1 MKATGIVRRIDALGR
16 VVIPKEIRRSLRIR
30 EGEPLEIFTSEDGG
44 VVFRKYSPIG
54 EVGDFTGQYAEA
66 IQREQWE
73 RAERLGDKL
82 VDLES
87 NSAFSKCFNCGKRG
101 CPGYPDG
108 IAAVEEI

>member
-1 MKATGIVRRIDALGR
+1 MEVCKAFQSARRQWRDHY
-16 VVIPKEIRRSLRIR
+16 KE
-30 EGEPLEIFTSEDGG
+30 LE
-44 VVFRKYSPIG
+44 K
-54 EVGDFTGQYAEA
+54 QHAEA
-66 IQREQWE
+66 IQLEQWE
-73 RAERLGDKL
+73 WAERLGDKL

>member
-1 MKATGIVRRIDALGR
+1 MKVCKAFQTYRRQWQAR
-16 VVIPKEIRRSLRIR
+16 YKE
-30 EGEPLEIFTSEDGG
+30 LE
-44 VVFRKYSPIG
+44 K
-54 EVGDFTGQYAEA
+54 QQAEA
-66 IQREQWE
+66 IQQEQWE

-108 IAAVEEI
+108 IAVGEAN

>member
-1 MKATGIVRRIDALGR
+1 MKVCKEFQTARRQCRA
-16 VVIPKEIRRSLRIR
+16 KYKN
-30 EGEPLEIFTSEDGG
+30 LE
-44 VVFRKYSPIG
+44 K
-54 EVGDFTGQYAEA
+54 QYAEA
-66 IQREQWE
+66 IQQEQWE
-73 RAERLGDKL
+73 LAERLGDKL

>member
-1 MKATGIVRRIDALGR
+1 MKVCKAFQTYRRQWQELY
-16 VVIPKEIRRSLRIR
+16 KELEKRHAKAIR
-30 EGEPLEIFTSEDGG
+30 
-44 VVFRKYSPIG
+44 
-54 EVGDFTGQYAEA
+54 Q
-66 IQREQWE
+66 EQWE

-108 IAAVEEI
+108 IAAAEEI

>member
-1 MKATGIVRRIDALGR
+1 MKVCKVFQTARRQWQA
-16 VVIPKEIRRSLRIR
+16 KYKN
-30 EGEPLEIFTSEDGG
+30 LEK
-44 VVFRKYSPIG
+44 RH
-54 EVGDFTGQYAEA
+54 AEA
-66 IQREQWE
+66 IRQEQWE

-108 IAAVEEI
+108 IIAGEEF

>member
-1 MKATGIVRRIDALGR
+1 MKVCKAFQTYRRQWQAR
-16 VVIPKEIRRSLRIR
+16 YKE
-30 EGEPLEIFTSEDGG
+30 LE
-44 VVFRKYSPIG
+44 K
-54 EVGDFTGQYAEA
+54 QQAEA
-66 IQREQWE
+66 IQQEQWE

-87 NSAFSKCFNCGKRG
+87 NSAFSKCFNCVKRG